1 LDKSNNGKLTAAA
14 IKTFFKNMGEK
25 VSDQE
30 IKQIL
35 LDNGGGDGIS
45 LEKFIEMYV

>member
-1 LDKSNNGKLTAAA
+1 
-14 IKTFFKNMGEK
+14 MGEK